1 MKPIAVPDAFAPD
14 VAEAVACALEEL
26 AGPHVSSAY
35 LFGSHAA
42 GRAHRESDVDV
53 GVLVSW
59 KLDRGQRFEERVRL
73 AGALPG
79 KVGGRP
85 VDVVVLNDAP
95 RTSAAGSSS
104 TAEASSASI
113 RSPTTPIGG
122 TCSSGQPIWSRSS
135 GGRAGSSRKP
145 WRKDLPGRARYR
157 RAGQAR
163 PAPAVPGDRSPNRNR
178 LKPARRSQA
187 AA

>member
-1 MKPIAVPDAFAPD
+1 MKPIAVPDGFAPD

-85 VDVVVLNDAP
+85 VDGVVLNDAP
-95 RTSAAGSSS
+95 PHLGRRVVLDGRRVFCVDP
-104 TAEASSASI
+104 EADHA
-113 RSPTTPIGG
+113 
-122 TCSSGQPIWSRSS
+122 
-135 GGRAGSSRKP
+135 
-145 WRKDLPGRARYR
+145 YR
-157 RAGQAR
+157 RDVQLRAADLEPFLR
-163 PAPAVPGDRSPNRNR
+163 RTRR
-178 LKPARRSQA
+178 LKLEALAR
-187 AA
+187 